1 MAVDMFK
8 DYVNIASTG
17 LNRDM
22 FSGNQVGSSSIYDRN
37 RAADAKADMPA
48 NNSPFAGLMSKLGQI
63 FGKNKKGSYYT
74 PGTKVT
80 PDNTG
85 SVFSEYPTDDID
97 YSNEEETILDDNG
110 DPVSVPANNETIGGE
125 LGNVVGAAGTLF
137 PDLDAKKGMSGYIPD
152 YFEGKQGLIPD
163 YFQGKQGLFPDYL
176 PSIGWDAAPEI
187 SSKLGKG
194 IYDTKNQLGD
204 WLYNQFSLPGGKSA
218 GEIEAMQYPEEIPM
232 EEYMKMYGSSE
243 SGELDENTM
252 YNMEQDEMYDNYL
265 DEGSSSDTD
274 FYGTSSEPGK
284 SYNIGFN
291 PNSDLLSMGNE
302 NINRRKK
309 GLLGA
314 LKLRNM

>member
-1 MAVDMFK
+1 MFK

-48 NNSPFAGLMSKLGQI
+48 NNAPFAGLMGKLGQI
-63 FGKNKKGSYYT
+63 FGKDKKGSDYT

-97 YSNEEETILDDNG
+97 YSTEEQTGDSEEVDIQNESAEETFTDELSN
-110 DPVSVPANNETIGGE
+110 VGGFF
-125 LGNVVGAAGTLF
+125 GQFF
-137 PDLDAKKGMSGYIPD
+137 PDLDLRFGKQKLIPD
-152 YFEGKQGLIPD
+152 YFENKEGLIPD
-163 YFQGKQGLFPDYL
+163 LFQGKKGLWPDYL
-176 PSIGWDAAPEI
+176 PSIGWDAPPEI

-194 IYDTKNQLGD
+194 FYDTKNQLGD
-204 WLYNQFSLPGGKSA
+204 WLYNQFSLPDGKSA

-232 EEYMKMYGSSE
+232 EEYMKMYGSSKA
-243 SGELDENTM
+243 GELDENTM
-252 YNMEQDEMYDNYL
+252 YNMDEDEMYDNYL

-291 PNSDLLSMGNE
+291 PNADLLGMGNE

>member
-17 LNRDM
+17 LNRNM

-37 RAADAKADMPA
+37 RAADAKANMPA
-48 NNSPFAGLMSKLGQI
+48 NNAPFAGLMSKLRQI
-63 FGKNKKGSYYT
+63 FGKDRKGGDYT
-74 PGTKVT
+74 PGTEVT
-80 PDNTG
+80 LDNTG
-85 SVFSEYPTDDID
+85 SVFSEYPADDID
-97 YSNEEETILDDNG
+97 YSTEEQIGDNEDYGESEEETEENI
-110 DPVSVPANNETIGGE
+110 VSE
-125 LGNVVGAAGTLF
+125 LSNIKSAAGTLF
-137 PDLDAKKGMSGYIPD
+137 PDLDAKKGMLGWLPD
-152 YFEGKQGLIPD
+152 WLEGKQGFIPD

-176 PSIGWDAAPEI
+176 PSIGWDAPPEV

-204 WLYNQFSLPGGKSA
+204 WLYNQFSLPDGKSA

-252 YNMEQDEMYDNYL
+252 YNMDEDAMTDEYL
-265 DEGSSSDTD
+265 DEGFSSDTD

-291 PNSDLLSMGNE
+291 PNADLLGMGNE